1 MKFVANP
8 DKFISCIGFCIVIFL
23 FIFSY
28 MILNHLLIF
37 IPLLIL
43 WIGFSVFVIKRNYVL
58 YMIQDEKIIIQSF
71 KKNFEIQLNEIEY
84 IVEFSDYTKSL
95 KEKKYKLIL
104 SEKLKVPEKFLE
116 IENRT
121 FTKWIL
127 KNEDRF
133 KIKKVMTLD

>member
-1 MKFVANP
+1 MSNP
-8 DKFISCIGFCIVIFL
+8 
-23 FIFSY
+23 
-28 MILNHLLIF
+28 
-37 IPLLIL
+37 
-43 WIGFSVFVIKRNYVL
+43 IGFSVFVIKRNYVL

-133 KIKKVMTLD
+133 KIKKVVTLD